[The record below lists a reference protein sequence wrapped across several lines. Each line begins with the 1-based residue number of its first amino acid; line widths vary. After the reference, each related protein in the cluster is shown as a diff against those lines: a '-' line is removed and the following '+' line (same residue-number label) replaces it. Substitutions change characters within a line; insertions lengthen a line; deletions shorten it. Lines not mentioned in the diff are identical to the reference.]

1 MIDVSPKFNSLRY
14 AQAEGYLFGS
24 QKTLKRVFDNTVPK
38 GDVTQVAR
46 AAGINAAKRCADW
59 ITFCHPI
66 PLDWVDVRLEADKNK
81 IKITAEVRSVWKTGV
96 EMEAITAVSAALLN
110 AYDML
115 KPLDDSLSFGGV
127 SVIRKKGGKSDFSD
141 NFKRK
146 ISTAILVI
154 SDSTH
159 AGKRK
164 DKSGKVIQDFLK
176 NQPVKND
183 FYEVLP
189 DEKELIA
196 ERLRQLADTEKVK
209 LIFTTGGTGL
219 GPRDVTP
226 EATLAVIDRSVPGI
240 VEAVRSFGKDRTPF
254 AMLSRGEAGVRGDS
268 VIVNLPGSSKGAQE
282 SLQALFP
289 GLLHIF
295 PMMQGKG
302 HGKTH
307 KKKERRK

>member
-1 MIDVSPKFNSLRY
+1 MIDVSPKFSSLRY
-14 AQAEGYLFGS
+14 ALAEGFLYG
-24 QKTLKRVFDNTVPK
+24 KKETLQRVFDKTIPK
-38 GDVTQVAR
+38 GDVTEVAR
-46 AAGINAAKRCADW
+46 AAGISASKRCADW

-66 PLDWVDVRLEADKNK
+66 PLDWVEVKLELQKDT

-115 KPLDDSLSFGGV
+115 KPLDDSLSFGD
-127 SVIRKKGGKSDFSD
+127 IRVVMKKGGKSDFSD
-141 NFKRK
+141 SFKK
-146 ISTAILVI
+146 DIKTAVLVL

-164 DKSGKVIQDFLK
+164 DKSGKVILEFLVDK
-176 NQPVKND
+176 PVKVD

-189 DEKELIA
+189 DDGKIIA
-196 ERLRQLADTEKVK
+196 DRLRQLADEEKVK

-240 VEAVRSFGKDRTPF
+240 VEVIRSYGKDRTPF

-268 VIVNLPGSSKGAQE
+268 VIVNLPGSSKGALE

-295 PMMQGKG
+295 PMIQGKS
-302 HGKTH
+302 HNESDH
-307 KKKERRK
+307 KAIREV

>member
-14 AQAEGYLFGS
+14 ALAEGFLYGKK
-24 QKTLKRVFDNTVPK
+24 KTLQKVFDRTVPK
-38 GDVTQVAR
+38 GDVTEVAR

-66 PLDWVDVRLEADKNK
+66 PLDWVEVSLAQEKDR
-81 IKITAEVRSVWKTGV
+81 IKVTAEVRSVWKTGV

-115 KPLDDSLSFGGV
+115 KPLDDSLSFGDIRV
-127 SVIRKKGGKSDFSD
+127 VRKKGGKSDFSD
-141 NFKRK
+141 SLKKDIR
-146 ISTAILVI
+146 TAVLVI

-164 DKSGKVIQDFLK
+164 DKSGAMIQEFLADK
-176 NQPVKND
+176 PVQIAV
-183 FYEVLP
+183 YEVLP
-189 DEKELIA
+189 DDSELIA
-196 ERLRQLADTEKVK
+196 DRLRHLADDEKVQ
-209 LIFTTGGTGL
+209 LVFTTGGTGL

-240 VEAVRSFGKDRTPF
+240 VEAVRSYGRDRTPF
-254 AMLSRGEAGVRGDS
+254 AMLSRGEAGVRGDY
-268 VIVNLPGSSKGAQE
+268 VIINLPGSSRGAQE

-302 HGKTH
+302 HGKT
-307 KKKERRK
+307 KKKAKGK

>member
-1 MIDVSPKFNSLRY
+1 M
-14 AQAEGYLFGS
+14 AEGFLYGK
-24 QKTLKRVFDNTVPK
+24 QKTLKRVFDKTVPK
-38 GDVTQVAR
+38 GDVTEVAR
-46 AAGINAAKRCADW
+46 AAGIFAAKRCADW

-66 PLDWVDVRLEADKNK
+66 PLDWVEVKLEPKKNK
-81 IKITAEVRSVWKTGV
+81 IKVTAEVRSVWKTGV

-115 KPLDDSLSFGGV
+115 KPLDDSLSFGD
-127 SVIRKKGGKSDFSD
+127 IRVVNKKGGKSDFS
-141 NFKRK
+141 NSFKK
-146 ISTAILVI
+146 KLKTAILVM

-164 DKSGKVIQDFLK
+164 DKSGKIIEELRKDKSGKIIEEFLADK
-176 NQPVKND
+176 PVKID
-183 FYEVLP
+183 CYEVLP
-189 DEKELIA
+189 DDKEVIA
-196 ERLRQLADTEKVK
+196 ERLCSLVDKEKVK

-226 EATLAVIDRSVPGI
+226 EATLTVIDRSVPGI
-240 VEAVRSFGKDRTPF
+240 VEAIRSHGKDRTPF

-268 VIVNLPGSSKGAQE
+268 VIINLPGSSKGAIE

-302 HGKTH
+302 HGKTKKG
-307 KKKERRK
+307 KKK

>member
-14 AQAEGYLFGS
+14 AQAEGYLFRS
-24 QKTLKRVFDNTVPK
+24 QKTLKRVFDKTVPK

-66 PLDWVDVRLEADKNK
+66 PLDWVDVRLEPDKNK

-115 KPLDDSLSFGGV
+115 KPLDDSLSFGDIRV
-127 SVIRKKGGKSDFSD
+127 VRKKGGKSDFSD

-164 DKSGKVIQDFLK
+164 DKSGKVIREFLE
-176 NQPVKND
+176 NQPVKID

-189 DEKELIA
+189 DEKEMIA
-196 ERLRQLADTEKVK
+196 ERLRQLADTEKIK

-268 VIVNLPGSSKGAQE
+268 VIVNLPGSSRGTHE

-302 HGKTH
+302 HGKTPE
-307 KKKERRK
+307 KKESRK

>member
-14 AQAEGYLFGS
+14 ARAEGFLYGS
-24 QKTLKRVFDNTVPK
+24 PRTLKRVFDKTVPK
-38 GDVTQVAR
+38 GDVAEVAR
-46 AAGINAAKRCADW
+46 AAGIHAAKRCSDW

-66 PLDWVDVRLEADKNK
+66 PLDWVEVKLEPDKK
-81 IKITAEVRSVWKTGV
+81 RIRVTAEVRSVWKTGV

-115 KPLDDSLSFGGV
+115 KPLDDSLSFGDIRV
-127 SVIRKKGGKSDFSD
+127 VRKKGGKSDFSD
-141 NFKRK
+141 SFRNK
-146 ISTAILVI
+146 IKTAVLVI

-164 DKSGKVIQDFLK
+164 DKSGAIITEFLDDK
-176 NQPVKND
+176 PVQVD

-189 DEKELIA
+189 DDSQLIA
-196 ERLRQLADTEKVK
+196 DRLCRLADVDKVK
-209 LIFTTGGTGL
+209 LVFTTGGTGL

-226 EATLAVIDRSVPGI
+226 EATFSVIDRSVPGI
-240 VEAVRSFGKDRTPF
+240 VEAARSYGRDRTPF
-254 AMLSRGEAGVRGDS
+254 AMLSRGEAGVRGNC
-268 VIVNLPGSSKGAQE
+268 VIINLPGSSRGALE

-295 PMMQGKG
+295 PMLQGKG
-302 HGKTH
+302 HGKT
-307 KKKERRK
+307 KNKAGGK